1 MLDSASRAGAPAGH
15 GTGAG
20 PESITTGQIMGSHLS
35 TTVAEGLAFMQ
46 IVDGRKVDSLSGERI
61 DVACPSDGKVFAS
74 IPASGSADVD
84 TAVKAAQTAF
94 SEGPWSRMPAFERG
108 RLLTRLFNLIG
119 EHGDELAALESRDT
133 GKPVRQ
139 GKADVAAT
147 MRYYEF
153 YGGAADKM
161 HGDTIP
167 FLNGYTALTLR
178 EPHGVVAG
186 IIPWNYPLQILA
198 RVAGAALAMGNTLV
212 VKPAEDASLS
222 TIRIAELA
230 LEAGFPAGVFNV
242 ITGYGAEAG
251 AALSAHPLVD
261 YVTFTGSPLTGT
273 RIQQA
278 AAVNNR
284 GVTMELG
291 GKSPQIVFADAD
303 LDAALPVLVNAIIQN
318 GGQTCSAGSRVLI
331 EKPVYE
337 AVATALEERFSK
349 LVAGPHDADLDLGPM
364 INRKQMERVTGY
376 VAAAE
381 EAGIPVLARG
391 SVHADA
397 PAGGYYAPPVL
408 FGSVDPQAAI
418 AQEEVF
424 GPVLSLFAFDGEE
437 EAIRLANSTEYGLV
451 AGVWTR
457 DGARQHRVAKRVRAG
472 QVFVNGYGAG
482 GGIEL
487 PFGGFKK
494 SGHGR
499 EKGFEA
505 LFDMSAT
512 KTIVFNHG

>member
-1 MLDSASRAGAPAGH
+1 MGTHFSR
-15 GTGAG
+15 
-20 PESITTGQIMGSHLS
+20 
-35 TTVAEGLAFMQ
+35 TVAEGLAFMNV
-46 IVDGRKVDSLSGERI
+46 IDGRQVEAVSGKRI
-61 DVACPSDGKVFAS
+61 DVISPSDGKVFAS
-74 IPASGSADVD
+74 IPASGAEDVD
-84 TAVKAAQTAF
+84 RAVRSARKAF
-94 SEGPWSRMPAFERG
+94 DEGPWSRTPAVERG
-108 RLLTRLFNLIG
+108 RCLTRLFHLVEKN
-119 EHGDELAALESRDT
+119 GDELAALESRDT

-139 GKADVAAT
+139 GRADVTAT

-153 YGGAADKM
+153 YGGAGDKI

-167 FLNGYTALTLR
+167 FLDGYTALTLR

-212 VKPAEDASLS
+212 VKPAEDASL
-222 TIRIAELA
+222 TAIRIAELA
-230 LEAGFPAGVFNV
+230 LEAGIPAGVFNV
-242 ITGYGAEAG
+242 ITGYGRDAG
-251 AALSAHPLVD
+251 ASLSAHPLVD
-261 YVTFTGSPLTGT
+261 YVTFPGSPMTGT
-273 RIQQA
+273 AIQQA
-278 AAVNNR
+278 AAINNR

-303 LDAALPVLVNAIIQN
+303 LDAAMPVLVNAIIQN
-318 GGQTCSAGSRVLI
+318 GGQTCSAGSRVLVQR
-331 EKPVYE
+331 EVYE
-337 AVATALEERFSK
+337 KVATALAERFSR
-349 LVAGPHDADLDLGPM
+349 LVGGPHDADLDLGAL
-364 INRKQMERVTGY
+364 INRKQLERVSGL

-381 EAGIPVLARG
+381 EAGMDVLARG
-391 SVHADA
+391 SVSADA
-397 PAGGYYAPPVL
+397 PSGGYYFAPAL
-408 FGSVDPQAAI
+408 FGSVDPAKAI

-424 GPVLSLFAFDGEE
+424 GPVLAVTPFEDEAD
-437 EAIRLANSTEYGLV
+437 AIRIANGTEFGLV

-505 LFDMSAT
+505 LYDMSAT

>member
-1 MLDSASRAGAPAGH
+1 MGTHISR
-15 GTGAG
+15 
-20 PESITTGQIMGSHLS
+20 
-35 TTVAEGLAFMQ
+35 TVAEGLAFMNF
-46 IVDGRKVDSLSGERI
+46 IDGKQAEAASGARI
-61 DVACPSDGKVFAS
+61 EVASPSDGKVFAS
-74 IPASGSADVD
+74 IPESGKEDVD
-84 TAVKAAQTAF
+84 RAVRAARRAF
-94 SEGPWSRMPAFERG
+94 DEGAWSRMPAVERG
-108 RLLTRLFNLIG
+108 RCLTRLFQLVERHG
-119 EHGDELAALESRDT
+119 EELAALESRDT

-139 GKADVAAT
+139 GKADVTAT

-153 YGGAADKM
+153 YGGAADKI

-167 FLNGYTALTLR
+167 FLDGYTALTLR

-212 VKPAEDASLS
+212 VKPAEDASL
-222 TIRIAELA
+222 TAIRIAELA
-230 LEAGFPAGVFNV
+230 HEAGIPEGVFNV
-242 ITGYGAEAG
+242 ITGYGRDAG

-261 YVTFTGSPLTGT
+261 YVTFTGSTLTGT
-273 RIQQA
+273 AIQQA

-291 GKSPQIVFADAD
+291 GKSPQIVFEDAD
-303 LDAALPVLVNAIIQN
+303 IEAALPVLVNAIIQN
-318 GGQTCSAGSRVLI
+318 GGQTCSAGSRILVQR
-331 EKPVYE
+331 PVYE
-337 AVATALEERFSK
+337 AVSRGLSERFAK
-349 LVAGPHDADLDLGPM
+349 LTAGPHDADLDLGAL
-364 INRKQMERVTGY
+364 INRRQAERVAGM

-381 EAGIPVLARG
+381 AAGIPILARG
-391 SVHADA
+391 SVHAEA
-397 PAGGYYAPPVL
+397 PDGGYYFAPVL
-408 FGSVDPQAAI
+408 FGAVDPEAAI

-424 GPVLSLFAFDGEE
+424 GPVLAVTPFEDEAD
-437 EAIRLANSTEYGLV
+437 AIRIANATEFGLV
-451 AGVWTR
+451 AGIWTK

-512 KTIVFNHG
+512 KTVVFNHG

>member
-1 MLDSASRAGAPAGH
+1 MGTHFSR
-15 GTGAG
+15 
-20 PESITTGQIMGSHLS
+20 
-35 TTVAEGLAFMQ
+35 TVAEGLAFMNL
-46 IVDGRKVDSLSGERI
+46 IDGRQVEAASGKRI
-61 DVACPSDGKVFAS
+61 DVMSPSDGKVFAS
-74 IPASGSADVD
+74 IPASGAEDVD
-84 TAVKAAQTAF
+84 RAVRSARTAF
-94 SEGPWSRMPAFERG
+94 DDGAWSRTPAVERG
-108 RLLTRLFNLIG
+108 RCLTRLFHLVEKN
-119 EHGDELAALESRDT
+119 GDELAALESRDT
-133 GKPVRQ
+133 GKPIRQ
-139 GKADVAAT
+139 GRADVTAT

-153 YGGAADKM
+153 YGGAGDKI
-161 HGDTIP
+161 HGETIP
-167 FLNGYTALTLR
+167 FLDGYTALTLR

-212 VKPAEDASLS
+212 VKPAEDASL
-222 TIRIAELA
+222 TAIRIAELA
-230 LEAGFPAGVFNV
+230 LEAGIPEGVFNV
-242 ITGYGAEAG
+242 ITGYGRDAG

-261 YVTFTGSPLTGT
+261 YVTFTGSPMTGT
-273 RIQQA
+273 AIQQA
-278 AAVNNR
+278 AAINNR

-303 LDAALPVLVNAIIQN
+303 LDAAMPVLVNAIIQN
-318 GGQTCSAGSRVLI
+318 GGQTCSAGSRVLVQREI
-331 EKPVYE
+331 YEK
-337 AVATALEERFSK
+337 VATGLAERFAK
-349 LVAGPHDADLDLGPM
+349 LVAGPHDADLDLGAL
-364 INRKQMERVTGY
+364 INPKQKERVTGL

-381 EAGIPVLARG
+381 EAGVEVLARG
-391 SVHADA
+391 SVSADA
-397 PAGGYYAPPVL
+397 PSGGYYFAPAL
-408 FGSVDPQAAI
+408 FGSVDPAKAI

-424 GPVLSLFAFDGEE
+424 GPVLAVTPFED
-437 EAIRLANSTEYGLV
+437 EADAVRIANGTEFGLV

-505 LFDMSAT
+505 LYDMSAT

>member
-1 MLDSASRAGAPAGH
+1 MGTPLSR
-15 GTGAG
+15 
-20 PESITTGQIMGSHLS
+20 
-35 TTVAEGLAFMQ
+35 TVAEGRAFMQ
-46 IVDGRKVDSLSGERI
+46 VIDGQAVDALSGRRI
-61 DVACPSDGKVFAS
+61 DVVSPSDGAVFAS
-74 IPASGSADVD
+74 IPASGDADVD
-84 TAVKAAQTAF
+84 RAVRAARTAF
-94 SEGPWSRMPAFERG
+94 DEGPWSRMPAVERG
-108 RLLTRLFNLIG
+108 RCLTRLFRLVEDNA
-119 EHGDELAALESRDT
+119 DELAALESRDT
-133 GKPVRQ
+133 GKPARQ
-139 GKADVAAT
+139 GRADVTAT

-153 YGGAADKM
+153 YGGAADKV

-167 FLNGYTALTLR
+167 FLDGYTALTLR

-212 VKPAEDASLS
+212 VKPAEDASL
-222 TIRIAELA
+222 TAIRIAELA

-242 ITGYGAEAG
+242 VTGFGAEAG
-251 AALSAHPLVD
+251 AALSRHPLVD
-261 YVTFTGSPLTGT
+261 YVTFTGSPVTGT
-273 RIQQA
+273 AIQQA

-303 LDAALPVLVNAIIQN
+303 LEAALPVLVNAIIQN
-318 GGQTCSAGSRVLI
+318 GGQTCSAGSRILV
-331 EKPVYE
+331 ERPVYE
-337 AVATALEERFSK
+337 AVAAGLAGRFAA

-364 INRKQMERVTGY
+364 INARQAERVAGY

-381 EAGIPVLARG
+381 EAGVAVLARG
-391 SVHADA
+391 SVDAAA
-397 PAGGYYAPPVL
+397 PAAGFYQAPVL
-408 FGSVDPQAAI
+408 FGSVDPAAAV

-424 GPVLSLFAFDGEE
+424 GPVLSLMAFDD
-437 EAIRLANSTEYGLV
+437 EADAVRLANATEFGLV

-457 DGARQHRVAKRVRAG
+457 DGGRQHRVAKRVRAG

-512 KTIVFNHG
+512 KTVVFNHG

>member
-1 MLDSASRAGAPAGH
+1 
-15 GTGAG
+15 
-20 PESITTGQIMGSHLS
+20 MGKHLS
-35 TTVAEGLAFMQ
+35 RTVAEGRAFMQ
-46 IVDGRKVDSLSGERI
+46 LIDGKTADALSGERI
-61 DVACPSDGKVFAS
+61 EVVSPSDGAAFAS
-74 IPASGSADVD
+74 IPSSSAADVD
-84 TAVKAAQTAF
+84 RAVKAARRAF
-94 SEGPWSRMPAFERG
+94 DEGPWGRMPAVERG
-108 RLLTRLFNLIG
+108 RRLTRLCQLVEAN
-119 EHGDELAALESRDT
+119 GDELAALESRDT

-139 GKADVAAT
+139 GKADITAT

-153 YGGAADKM
+153 YGGAGDKI

-167 FLNGYTALTLR
+167 FLEGYTALTLR

-222 TIRIAELA
+222 AIRIGELA
-230 LEAGFPAGVFNV
+230 LEAGIPEGVLNV
-242 ITGYGAEAG
+242 ITGYGRTAG
-251 AALSAHPLVD
+251 AALSGHPLVD

-273 RIQQA
+273 AIQQA

-303 LDAALPVLVNAIIQN
+303 LDKAIPVLVNAIIQN
-318 GGQTCSAGSRVLI
+318 GGQTCSAGSRILI
-331 EKPVYE
+331 EKPVYDR
-337 AVATALEERFSK
+337 VATALAERFSR
-349 LVAGPHDADLDLGPM
+349 LVAGPHDADLDLGALINARQRDRVAGM
-364 INRKQMERVTGY
+364 I
-376 VAAAE
+376 AAAE

-391 SVHADA
+391 SVHPDA
-397 PAGGYYAPPVL
+397 PAGGFYQAPVL
-408 FGSVDPQAAI
+408 FGSVDPKAAV
-418 AQEEVF
+418 AREEVF
-424 GPVLSLFAFDGEE
+424 GPVLALFPFEGEE
-437 EAIRLANSTEYGLV
+437 DAVRLANDSEFGLV
-451 AGVWTR
+451 ASVWTK
-457 DGARQHRVAKRVRAG
+457 DGGRQHRVAKRVRAG

-505 LFDMSAT
+505 LYDMSAT
-512 KTIVFNHG
+512 KTVVFNHG

>member
-1 MLDSASRAGAPAGH
+1 
-15 GTGAG
+15 
-20 PESITTGQIMGSHLS
+20 MGSHIS
-35 TTVAEGLAFMQ
+35 QTVAEGRAFMN
-46 IVDGRKVDSLSGERI
+46 IVDGRPAESVSGKRI
-61 DVACPSDGKVFAS
+61 DVVSPSDGVVFAS
-74 IPASGSADVD
+74 IPDSNADDVD
-84 TAVKAAQTAF
+84 LAVRAARKAF
-94 SEGPWSRMPAFERG
+94 DEGSWSRTPAVERG
-108 RLLTRLFNLIG
+108 RMLTKLFRLVEAN
-119 EHGDELAALESRDT
+119 GDELAALESRDT

-139 GKADVAAT
+139 GRADVAAT

-153 YGGAADKM
+153 YGGAADKV

-167 FLNGYTALTLR
+167 FLEGYTALTLR
-178 EPHGVVAG
+178 EPHGVVGG

-198 RVAGAALAMGNTLV
+198 RVVGAAVAMGNTLV
-212 VKPAEDASLS
+212 VKPAEDASL
-222 TIRIAELA
+222 TAVRIAELA
-230 LEAGFPAGVFNV
+230 LEAGFPEGVLNV
-242 ITGYGAEAG
+242 VTGYGYEAG
-251 AALSAHPLVD
+251 AALSGHPLVD

-273 RIQQA
+273 AIQQA

-303 LDAALPVLVNAIIQN
+303 IEKALPVLVNAIVQN
-318 GGQTCSAGSRVLI
+318 GGQTCSAGSRILI
-331 EKPVYE
+331 QKPVYE
-337 AVATALEERFSK
+337 QVATALAERFSK

-364 INRKQMERVTGY
+364 INRKQRDRVAGF
-376 VAAAE
+376 VEAARD
-381 EAGIPVLARG
+381 AGIPVLAEGR
-391 SVHADA
+391 VHEDA
-397 PAGGYYAPPVL
+397 PAGGYYHPPVL
-408 FGSVDPQAAI
+408 FGAVDPESAL

-424 GPVLSLFAFDGEE
+424 GPVLSLFPFEGEE
-437 EAIRLANSTEYGLV
+437 EAVRLANDTEFGLV
-451 AGVWTR
+451 ASVWTL

-505 LFDMSAT
+505 LYDMSAT
-512 KTIVFNHG
+512 KTVVFNHG

>member
-1 MLDSASRAGAPAGH
+1 MGTHASA
-15 GTGAG
+15 
-20 PESITTGQIMGSHLS
+20 
-35 TTVAEGLAFMQ
+35 TVAEGLAFMQ
-46 IVDGRKVDSLSGERI
+46 IVDGKPVDALSGERI
-61 DVACPSDGKVFAS
+61 DVVSPSTGKVFSS
-74 IPASGSADVD
+74 IPRSREADVD
-84 TAVKAAQTAF
+84 RAVKAARKAF
-94 SEGPWSRMPAFERG
+94 DEGPWAKMPAVERG
-108 RLLTRLFNLIG
+108 RCLTRLFALVEKN
-119 EHGDELAALESRDT
+119 GDELAALESRDT
-133 GKPVRQ
+133 GKPARQ
-139 GKADVAAT
+139 GKADVTAT

-153 YGGAADKM
+153 YGGAADKI

-167 FLNGYTALTLR
+167 FLPGYTALTLR

-186 IIPWNYPLQILA
+186 IIPWNYPLQIGA
-198 RVAGAALAMGNTLV
+198 RVIGAALAMGNTLV
-212 VKPAEDASLS
+212 IKPAEDASLS
-222 TIRIAELA
+222 AIRIAELA
-230 LEAGFPAGVFNV
+230 LEAGIPAGVVNV
-242 ITGYGAEAG
+242 VTGYGAEAG

-273 RIQQA
+273 AIQQA
-278 AAVNNR
+278 AAINNR

-318 GGQTCSAGSRVLI
+318 GGQTCSAGSRVLA

-337 AVATALEERFSK
+337 KVAAALADRFSK
-349 LVAGPHDADLDLGPM
+349 LVAGPHDADLDLGAL
-364 INRKQMERVTGY
+364 INAKQKERVAGF

-381 EAGIPVLARG
+381 EAGVPVLARG
-391 SVHADA
+391 QVAPDA
-397 PAGGYYAPPVL
+397 PESGYYHAPVL
-408 FGSVDPQAAI
+408 FGSVDPTAAV

-424 GPVLSLFAFDGEE
+424 GPVLTLFPFDGEE
-437 EAIRLANSTEYGLV
+437 EAIRLANGTDFGLV
-451 AGVWTR
+451 AGVWTAN
-457 DGARQHRVAKRVRAG
+457 GARQHRVAKAVRAG

-505 LFDMSAT
+505 LYDMSAT
-512 KTIVFNHG
+512 KTVVFNHG